1 MKTALPGASAVT
13 QAVMPSNTQSAAQ
26 SAAPLL
32 HAVGV
37 TKRYGPFVALSKVD
51 LSLHKGEFV
60 SVVGPNG
67 AGKSTL
73 VNVLTGLHAP
83 SEGTVHFRGNNIAGI
98 GPVELATRGLAR
110 AFQLVHVF
118 PDLTVRET
126 LAVAAC
132 SQLKRRWRW
141 FADVRRDREVAAV
154 VDRTA
159 RAFGLERDAD
169 TPARSLP
176 HGRRK
181 LLDVASAFALHPQVM
196 LLDEPTAGVSTAD
209 KDGVMLTLL
218 EAARH
223 LGVEAILLVEH
234 DMDLVARYSS
244 RIVAMMAGQK
254 IADQPTAEFFRN
266 TEALAIVVGKGHSPA
281 ATAVAAH

>member
-1 MKTALPGASAVT
+1 MHET
-13 QAVMPSNTQSAAQ
+13 
-26 SAAPLL
+26 PLL
-32 HAVGV
+32 SASGV
-37 TKRYGPFVALSKVD
+37 TKRYGDFVALSGVD
-51 LSLHKGEFV
+51 LSLFRGEFV

-73 VNVLTGLHAP
+73 VNVLTGLHRP
-83 SEGTVHFRGNNIAGI
+83 TQGSVRFKGEDIAGL

-118 PDLTVRET
+118 PELTVRET

-132 SQLKRRWRW
+132 SHLGLRWKL
-141 FADVRRDREVAAV
+141 FADVRRNARVREI
-154 VDRTA
+154 VDRTVQ
-159 RAFGLERDAD
+159 AFGLTAD
-169 TPARSLP
+169 GDTLARSLP

-181 LLDVASAFALHPQVM
+181 LLDVASAFALHPKVM

-209 KDGVMLTLL
+209 KDGVMTTLI
-218 EAARH
+218 EAAKN

-244 RIVAMMAGQK
+244 RIVAMMGGLK
-254 IADQPTAEFFRN
+254 IADQPTAEFFKN
-266 TEALAIVVGKGHSPA
+266 EHALAVVIGKGAS
-281 ATAVAAH
+281 